1 MPYTCLGGASSGG
14 PGGGADKADGDAVS
28 LQTKR
33 TGENP
38 SGLQQER
45 KGSVGI
51 QFESNKQ

>member
-1 MPYTCLGGASSGG
+1 MPYTCLGGASSRG